1 MQRRHFIGSLGAL
14 AASFSGLAPAFAQNS
29 GAGAGAGAGTH
40 TARSTGMPD
49 LAQRLAA
56 YAASL
61 RYDDLDDATV
71 ELAKTHLADALGCG
85 VAALN
90 ERPVQIARK
99 VALAE
104 GAAGAGKAGGNSSS
118 NSSGKAG
125 NGASTVLGTRLRTAP
140 DMATFANG
148 AALRYYDLNDVYA
161 GKEIGH
167 PSDNISACLAQAE
180 AEGANGRDLIVAIVL
195 AYEIDCRMMDAA
207 SISQHG
213 WDHPNFSLP
222 AAALAAGK
230 LMQLDQAQ
238 LTQAVNL
245 AINGHLALNQ
255 TRVQTISNWKGLA
268 DADAARNGVFSAA
281 LAREGLTGPSPIF
294 EGDAGFFKQVSGPF
308 TVDTASFGG
317 RGRPFRIRDCS
328 VKFYPAQALTQTA
341 IEAGIDV
348 AKQAGGVERI
358 AAVEIRT
365 SHEGWFSAGMD
376 AEKWAPET
384 SGTADHSLP
393 YVTARAMFDGDITVA
408 SYSQAALHD
417 AKLRA
422 FMKKIKVVDDPQMSQ
437 LYPKYYA
444 TVVTATRDDGQV
456 FSKRVDDIPG
466 SATRPMQR
474 ADFAAKFKK
483 NVVPV
488 LGAASADEALGVLW
502 ELERRGSASDVFA
515 PLVLRS

>member
-1 MQRRHFIGSLGAL
+1 MQRRHFIASLGAL
-14 AASFSGLAPAFAQNS
+14 AASAAAIGPGLAPAFAQNAAT
-29 GAGAGAGAGTH
+29 GAQ
-40 TARSTGMPD
+40 TARSAAMPE

-85 VAALN
+85 VAAVN
-90 ERPVQIARK
+90 EKPVQIARK

-104 GAAGAGKAGGNSSS
+104 GGAV
-118 NSSGKAG
+118 SGKPG
-125 NGASTVLGTRLRTAP
+125 NGTSTVLGTRSRTAP

-180 AEGANGRDLIVAIVL
+180 AEGASGRDLILAIVL

-230 LMQLDQAQ
+230 LMKLDEAE

-308 TVDTASFGG
+308 TVDTGTFGG

-358 AAVEIRT
+358 TAVEIRT

-422 FMKKIKVVDDPQMSQ
+422 FMKKIKVVDDPQMSK

-474 ADFAAKFKK
+474 VDFAAKFRK

-488 LGAASADEALGVLW
+488 LGASSADEALGVLW
-502 ELERRGSASDVFA
+502 ELERRGNAADVFA

>member
-1 MQRRHFIGSLGAL
+1 MHRRHFIASLGAL
-14 AASFSGLAPAFAQNS
+14 AASAAAAGLAPALAQS
-29 GAGAGAGAGTH
+29 LPGAGQ
-40 TARSTGMPD
+40 RN

-56 YAASL
+56 YAAAL
-61 RYDDLDDATV
+61 RYEDLDDTTV

-85 VAALN
+85 VAAFA
-90 ERPVQIARK
+90 EKPVKIART
-99 VALAE
+99 VALAQ
-104 GAAGAGKAGGNSSS
+104 GGN
-118 NSSGKAG
+118 GTA
-125 NGASTVLGTRLRTAP
+125 TVLGTRLRTSP
-140 DMATFANG
+140 DLATFANG
-148 AALRYYDLNDVYA
+148 AAMRYYDLNDVYA

-167 PSDNISACLAQAE
+167 PSDNMSACLAQAE
-180 AEGANGRDLIVAIVL
+180 AMGASGRDLIVAVVL
-195 AYEIDCRMMDAA
+195 AYEIDCRLMDAA

-230 LMQLDQAQ
+230 LMKLDEAR
-238 LTQAVNL
+238 LTESVNL

-268 DADAARNGVFSAA
+268 DADAARNGVFAAA

-308 TVDTASFGG
+308 TLDTNTFGG

-341 IEAGIDV
+341 IAAGIDV
-348 AKQAGGVERI
+348 AQQAGDISRI
-358 AAVEIRT
+358 TAVEIRT
-365 SHEGWFSAGMD
+365 SHEGYFSAGMD

-393 YVTARAMFDGDITVA
+393 YVTGKAMFDRDIGVA
-408 SYSQAALHD
+408 SYSNAALHD
-417 AKLRA
+417 PKLRS
-422 FMKKIKVVDDPQMSQ
+422 FMKKIRVIDDPEMTK

-444 TVVTATRDDGQV
+444 TVVSVTRDDGQV
-456 FSKRVDDIPG
+456 FSKQVDDIPG

-474 ADFAAKFKK
+474 ADFEKKFRK
-483 NVVPV
+483 NVEP
-488 LGAASADEALGVLW
+488 LIGSASAGEALGVLW
-502 ELERRGSASDVFA
+502 DLERRNRASDVFS
-515 PLVLRS
+515 PLVIRG